1 MIKKEFYSVYCRQK
15 RKKEMRCASI
25 WVHFVPNAY
34 VITKQK
40 SAQIV
45 IQKCMKFTCKFLIK
59 RKPYTR

>member
-1 MIKKEFYSVYCRQK
+1 
-15 RKKEMRCASI
+15 MRCASI

-45 IQKCMKFTCKFLIK
+45 IQKCMKFTCKFLN
-59 RKPYTR
+59 